1 MVEFITALACVGWVI
16 AALFVGVMAGEHRA
30 RQRFDATLEAK
41 FGESAA
47 AEADDDEDEDLTPE
61 EVEKIA
67 ALFTFG
73 GDDEEDESGEPKE
86 ESIDNFSI
94 SSDAFDLDSLP
105 TSETA
110 GGVKLVWFVPGEPP
124 WGRRLS

>member
-1 MVEFITALACVGWVI
+1 MLEFLTALACVGWVV

-41 FGESAA
+41 FGESAT
-47 AEADDDEDEDLTPE
+47 AEADDEDDDLTPE

-67 ALFTFG
+67 ALFSFG
-73 GDDEEDESGEPKE
+73 DGDEDEEEGGPPKPESV
-86 ESIDNFSI
+86 DNFTIDSN
-94 SSDAFDLDSLP
+94 AFDLDALP